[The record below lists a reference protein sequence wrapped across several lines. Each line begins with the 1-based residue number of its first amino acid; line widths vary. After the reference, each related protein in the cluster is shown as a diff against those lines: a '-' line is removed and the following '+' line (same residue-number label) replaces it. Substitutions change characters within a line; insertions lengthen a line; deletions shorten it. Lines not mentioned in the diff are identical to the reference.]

1 MSDGKASELGI
12 LNFEFLLRQAAE
24 PSEELCAKAHCELF
38 NFELEEELQF
48 IGGIINELAVTNLG
62 GYGVPP

>member
-1 MSDGKASELGI
+1 MS
-12 LNFEFLLRQAAE
+12 FVFLLRQAAK

-62 GYGVPP
+62 GYGVSP